1 MSLKFKAVKSYKRG
15 DNNEKQPFWFP
26 QLTGSSKLGMDDVVE
41 IFEKHTTASGGDVHL
56 IAWGL
61 SDLIPEQ
68 LLAGHTVRID
78 GLGTF
83 RLHLKSEPA
92 DSPEEVTADNI
103 KEVRLGF
110 IPDTRIKRKLEKA
123 TFVKVEEP

>member
-1 MSLKFKAVKSYKRG
+1 M
-15 DNNEKQPFWFP
+15 
-26 QLTGSSKLGMDDVVE
+26 
-41 IFEKHTTASGGDVHL
+41 
-56 IAWGL
+56 

-83 RLHLKSEPA
+83 RLHLKSDPA

-103 KEVRLGF
+103 KEVRPSF
-110 IPDTRIKRKLEKA
+110 IQDTRVKRKLKKA
-123 TFVKVEEP
+123 TFIKVKEK